1 MSPRGQ
7 RTSVKLGFEEASMR
21 IPLDAIIPLRDIA
34 PAVRKSMKYAQIE
47 ASIAEVGIIE
57 PPVVARDAVDRDR
70 YHLLDGHLR
79 VDIVRASGGTEIVC
93 LIATDD
99 EAFTYNRRICRM
111 ATIQEHLMILNAVKK
126 GVSEERLAR
135 ALNVN
140 ISSIRTKR
148 TLLVGICSE
157 VVALLRDRHVPINT
171 FRQLRALKPL
181 RQIEA
186 AQLMIAMNR
195 FSQSYAR
202 SLVTATP
209 ESQLVDG
216 YRAPSPGLTAEQIAL
231 MQRESEKL
239 ERDFRS
245 IETSYGADHL
255 DLVLAMGYV
264 GRLLG
269 NARVVRHLAQHHA
282 DILAEF
288 QKVADLQ
295 KAA

>member
-1 MSPRGQ
+1 MTPRSPRMA
-7 RTSVKLGFEEASMR
+7 VKLGFEEASLR
-21 IPLDAIIPLRDIA
+21 IPLEAIEPLHEVPALMRKTAKYTQIA
-34 PAVRKSMKYAQIE
+34 ASM
-47 ASIAEVGIIE
+47 AEVGIVE
-57 PPVVARDAVDRDR
+57 PPVVIRDAYDRDLF
-70 YHLLDGHLR
+70 HLRDGHLR
-79 VDIVRASGGTEIVC
+79 VDIVRAGGGTEIVC

-99 EAFTYNRRICRM
+99 EAFTYNRRVCRM

-140 ISSIRTKR
+140 ISNIRAKR
-148 TLLVGICSE
+148 NLLVGICPE
-157 VVALLRDRHVPINT
+157 VVTLLRDRHVPINT

-195 FSQSYAR
+195 FSQPYAR
-202 SLVTATP
+202 SLVAATP
-209 ESQLVDG
+209 DSQLADG
-216 YRAPSPGLTAEQIAL
+216 YRPPAPGLTAEQIAM

-282 DILAEF
+282 GILAEF

>member
-1 MSPRGQ
+1 MTPRSQ
-7 RTSVKLGFEEASMR
+7 RMPVKIGFEEASMR
-21 IPLDAIIPLRDIA
+21 IPIAAIVPLRDI
-34 PAVRKSMKYAQIE
+34 PAIARKSKKYAQIA

-57 PPVVARDAVDRDR
+57 PPVVARDAVDKDR
-70 YHLLDGHLR
+70 FHLLDGHLR
-79 VDIVRASGGTEIVC
+79 VDIVRATGCTEIVC

-99 EAFTYNRRICRM
+99 EAFTYNRRVCRM

-195 FSQSYAR
+195 FSQPYAR
-202 SLVTATP
+202 SLVAATP
-209 ESQLVDG
+209 DSQLADG
-216 YRAPSPGLTAEQIAL
+216 YRPPAPGLTTEQIAL

-282 DILAEF
+282 GILAEF

>member
-1 MSPRGQ
+1 MSVR
-7 RTSVKLGFEEASMR
+7 LGFEEASLR
-21 IPLDAIIPLRDIA
+21 IAIDAILPLRDVSA
-34 PAVRKSMKYAQIE
+34 GVRKSPKYAQIA

-57 PPVVARDAVDRDR
+57 PPIVARDTNDRDR

-79 VDIVRASGGTEIVC
+79 VDIVRARGETEIVC
-93 LIATDD
+93 LVATDD
-99 EAFTYNRRICRM
+99 EAFTYNRRVCRI

-126 GVSEERLAR
+126 GVSEERLAK

-148 TLLVGICSE
+148 NLLSGICPE
-157 VVALLRDRHVPINT
+157 VAALLRDRHVPINT
-171 FRQLRALKPL
+171 FRQLRALKPV

-195 FSQSYAR
+195 FSVPYAK
-202 SLVTATP
+202 SLVVATP
-209 ESQLVDG
+209 DSQLVDG
-216 YRAPSPGLTAEQIAL
+216 YRPQAPGLTTDKIAL
-231 MQRESEKL
+231 MRRESENL
-239 ERDFRS
+239 EREFRAV
-245 IETSYGADHL
+245 EATYGADHL
-255 DLVLAMGYV
+255 DLVLAIGYV

-282 DILAEF
+282 GILAEF
-288 QKVADLQ
+288 QKIAELQ